1 MIFDTDESE
10 VQSGI
15 SLFQKDDNYFTY
27 TIERQNREYLLK
39 LILKEK
45 NSEPTTIKDKIL
57 SSYNGSVIFKVVS
70 DDMAYRFYYSL
81 DESKKFNFL
90 TEIGPNKILS
100 KGYTGAYF
108 GLYSTT
114 NGKDIQEHADFDWV
128 MLK

>member
-1 MIFDTDESE
+1 M
-10 VQSGI
+10 V
-15 SLFQKDDNYFTY
+15 LCFT
-27 TIERQNREYLLK
+27 YLLK

-70 DDMAYRFYYSL
+70 DKMTYGFYYSL
-81 DESKKFNFL
+81 DESKKFTFL
-90 TEIGPNKILS
+90 TETGSNKILS
-100 KGYTGAYF
+100 KGYTGAYC

-114 NGKDIQEHADFDWV
+114 NGREIQEHADYDWV